1 MNPSNALSYD
11 YTVAKLFMF
20 ATILFGIVGMV
31 IGVLIAFQMA
41 YPDLNYLAG
50 EYATFSRLRPLHTS
64 GVIFGFMLS
73 GIWAT
78 WYYVGQRVLKV
89 SMAESGFLMFIG
101 KLHFWLYMLLMV
113 VAVFTLFA
121 GISTS
126 KEYAELEWPL
136 DILVVL
142 VWVLWGVS
150 IFGLIGIRREKTLYI
165 SVWYYIATF
174 LGIAMLYLFN
184 NMSVPT
190 YFVSGGIGNWWHS
203 VSMYAGTNDA
213 LVQWWYGHN
222 AVAFVFTVGIIA
234 QIYYFLPKESGQPIF
249 SYKLSLFAFWGL
261 MFVYLWAGG
270 HHLIYSTVP
279 DWMQTMGSIFSV
291 VLILPSWGSAI
302 NILLT
307 MKGEWNQLRES
318 PLIKFMILAST
329 FYMFST
335 LEGPILSIKSVN
347 ALAHFT
353 DWIPGHVHDGTLGWV
368 GFMTMAALYHMT
380 PRMFKKELYSKSLME
395 AQFWVQTTGIVL
407 YFASMWIAG
416 ITQGM
421 MWRATDEYG
430 NLLYS
435 FIDTVDAMIPY
446 YYIRAI
452 GGTLYLIGFFM
463 FVYNICKSISGGKA
477 LDKEPTSASPMAA

>member
-113 VAVFTLFA
+113 VAVFTHFA

-190 YFVSGGIGNWWHS
+190 YFASGGIGNWWHS